1 MEPLNWGNR
10 NLPYISFMQIPFS
23 NQASIAI
30 VGVPFDAHSSFLP
43 GAAKAP
49 AAIRKALRSPSANM
63 CTESMIDLNTDH
75 SWIDVGDIEVDDY
88 HSDIESG
95 VAEIL
100 DSGMKPITLGGDHS
114 ITYPIIRAVS
124 NKYKNLNILQ
134 LDAHGDL
141 YDDFEGNR
149 YSHACPFARIM
160 EEGLAGRLIQVG
172 IRTLSPHQKEQ
183 VEKFEVEVIE
193 VRDFSHDLSLELHQ
207 PAYLSLDLDVLD
219 PAFAPGLSHHEPGG
233 LSTREVISII
243 QNLGVPLVGA
253 DIVELNPDR
262 DINGVTSMV
271 AAKLLKEILDQ
282 MINNPG

>member
-1 MEPLNWGNR
+1 MR
-10 NLPYISFMQIPFS
+10 IPPS
-23 NQASIAI
+23 SQASIAI
-30 VGVPFDAHSSFLP
+30 VGIPFDAHSSYLQ

-49 AAIRKALRSPSANM
+49 AAIREALKSPSANM
-63 CTESMIDLNTDH
+63 STESIIDLSIDH
-75 SWIDVGDIEVDDY
+75 SWIDVGDIEVGDY
-88 HSDIESG
+88 HSDIELG
-95 VAEIL
+95 VAEIMNL
-100 DSGMKPITLGGDHS
+100 GMRPITLGGDHS
-114 ITYPIIRAVS
+114 ITYPIIKGVS
-124 NKYKNLNILQ
+124 KKHKNLTIIH

-141 YDDFEGNR
+141 YDDFEGNK

-160 EEGLAGRLIQVG
+160 EEKLASRLIQIG
-172 IRTLSPHQKEQ
+172 IRTLSPHQKKQAERF
-183 VEKFEVEVIE
+183 KVEVIE
-193 VRDFSHDLSLELHQ
+193 MKDFSRDLNLKLNQ

-262 DINGVTSMV
+262 DINGVTGMV

>member
-1 MEPLNWGNR
+1 MQ
-10 NLPYISFMQIPFS
+10 LPSS
-23 NQASIAI
+23 TQATIAI
-30 VGVPFDAHSSFLP
+30 VGVPFDAQSSFLT

-49 AAIRKALRSPSANM
+49 AAIRQALKSPSANM
-63 CTESMIDLNTDH
+63 STESTLDLSIDH

-88 HSDIESG
+88 HHDIESG

-100 DSGMKPITLGGDHS
+100 DTGMRPISLGGDHS
-114 ITYPIIRAVS
+114 ITYPIIKAVS
-124 NKYKNLNILQ
+124 KKHNKLNIIQ

-141 YDDFEGNR
+141 YDDFEGNK

-160 EEGLAGRLIQVG
+160 EEGLAAKLVQIG
-172 IRTLSPHQKEQ
+172 IRTLSPYQKQQ
-183 VEKFEVEVIE
+183 VDRFEVEVIE
-193 VRDFSHDLSLELHQ
+193 MKDFSHDLSLELDQ
-207 PAYLSLDLDVLD
+207 PVYLSLDLDVLD

-243 QNLGVPLVGA
+243 QNLGIPLVGA

>member
-1 MEPLNWGNR
+1 
-10 NLPYISFMQIPFS
+10 MQIPSS

-30 VGVPFDAHSSFLP
+30 VGVPFDAHSSFMP

-49 AAIRKALRSPSANM
+49 AAIRKALRSASANL
-63 CTESMIDLNTDH
+63 CTESLIDLNTDDN
-75 SWIDVGDIEVDDY
+75 WIDVGDIEVDDY
-88 HSDIESG
+88 HHDIESG

-100 DSGMKPITLGGDHS
+100 DAGIRPISLGGDHS
-114 ITYPIIRAVS
+114 ITYPIIKAVS
-124 NKYKNLNILQ
+124 KKHSNLNIIH

-141 YDDFEGNR
+141 YDEFEGNK

-160 EEGLAGRLIQVG
+160 EEGLAGRLIQIG
-172 IRTLSPHQKEQ
+172 IRTLSLHQKEQ
-183 VEKFEVEVIE
+183 AKRFEVEIIE
-193 VRDFSHDLSLELHQ
+193 MKDFSQNLSLELDQ

-233 LSTREVISII
+233 LSTRDVISII
-243 QNLGVPLVGA
+243 QNLGIPLVGA

-262 DINGVTSMV
+262 DINGVTGMV